1 MIWWS
6 NTHGHAF
13 VSITDKTQNVASS
26 KRNTH
31 TSHTRKDD
39 GALTQKCLLIFN
51 CDCECDR
58 AEFLVVRRQ
67 FIKSTISSNATTNNY
82 YYYYKQEIQI
92 SSWLRQELKK
102 SQCGSVCPVLVCL
115 KLSIF
120 IFSAQIHL
128 EDFRMTSGWLQDDFR
143 MTSGW
148 LRELKSTQWAIRKKE
163 SNQTLS
169 YHWSLKYFVLLTRY
183 SSNYL
188 H

>member
-128 EDFRMTSGWLQDDFR
+128 EDFRMTSGWLTR
-143 MTSGW
+143 LSRTAPN
-148 LRELKSTQWAIRKKE
+148 EKKIPQP
-163 SNQTLS
+163 SFLHFYVVLYTTL
-169 YHWSLKYFVLLTRY
+169 L
-183 SSNYL
+183 
-188 H
+188 

>member
-1 MIWWS
+1 MMIKYAWS
-6 NTHGHAF
+6 CFCQHHGQDTKCGLFKKKH
-13 VSITDKTQNVASS
+13 
-26 KRNTH
+26 TH

-102 SQCGSVCPVLVCL
+102 SQCGFVCPVLVCL

-128 EDFRMTSGWLQDDFR
+128 EDFRMTSGWLTR
-143 MTSGW
+143 LSRTAPN
-148 LRELKSTQWAIRKKE
+148 EKKIPQP
-163 SNQTLS
+163 S
-169 YHWSLKYFVLLTRY
+169 F
-183 SSNYL
+183 
-188 H
+188 